1 MRLTDFTLRVTEAL
15 VCYSE
20 SVTRVATENTAA
32 WALTKILPPEFLLE
46 ILSINASLYYTF
58 SNMPSLLPHLY

>member
-1 MRLTDFTLRVTEAL
+1 MCLTDFALRVTEAL

-32 WALTKILPPEFLLE
+32 WALTKILPPEFLL
-46 ILSINASLYYTF
+46 SINASLYYTF